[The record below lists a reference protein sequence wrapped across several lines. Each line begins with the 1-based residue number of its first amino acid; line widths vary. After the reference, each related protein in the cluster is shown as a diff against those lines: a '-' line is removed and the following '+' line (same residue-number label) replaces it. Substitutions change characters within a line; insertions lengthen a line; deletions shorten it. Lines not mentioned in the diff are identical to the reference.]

1 MNYRKFRIRTLGV
14 VLALVTGIAACDSCQ
29 PKEVPPPVVEP
40 VVEPKVEIP
49 EVDPL
54 EEARGVADK
63 DAEGIAVVLND
74 TATLVASSI
83 EAEANKPPEVVAK
96 KPKSDPE
103 TGKIDTSAV
112 KRIFDQNNTAMRKC
126 YERVLKASPGLE
138 GKVTLEVKIQSDG
151 TVGSAKARGVS
162 LDNAA
167 INDCMERQA
176 KSMKFPQ
183 PKGGSVRVANPY
195 TFRPDF

>member
-1 MNYRKFRIRTLGV
+1 MNYRKFRIRWLGV
-14 VLALVTGIAACDSCQ
+14 LLALVASVSACDSCGPEQ
-29 PKEVPPPVVEP
+29 VPPPIVEP
-40 VVEPKVEIP
+40 VAEAKVEVP

-54 EEARGVADK
+54 AEARGAADK
-63 DAEGIAVVLND
+63 DAEGVAVVLND

-83 EAEANKPPEVVAK
+83 EAEANKPQKVVSK

-112 KRIFDQNNTAMRKC
+112 KRIFDQNNIAMRKC

-151 TVGSAKARGVS
+151 TVGSARARGVS
-162 LDNAA
+162 LNNAA

-176 KSMKFPQ
+176 KTMKFPQ